1 MEILEKIVEHGAQIG
16 IAFFEISALLVMV
29 VNGVVSLLMYLRKRP
44 HVVLFLTKAMNF
56 ALMFMLCGEIL
67 RMLYVRT
74 FSEIGVVVCIV
85 ILHGVISYLIH
96 WEIRKEEDHHS
107 NMRAEPEL
115 EDINL

>member
-1 MEILEKIVEHGAQIG
+1 MEILEKVVKYGAQIG

-29 VNGVVSLLMYLRKRP
+29 VNGVVSLVLYLRKKT

-74 FSEIGVVVCIV
+74 FLEIGIVVCIV

-96 WEIRKEEDHHS
+96 WEIRQEEAHHR
-107 NMRAEPEL
+107 NLPVEPEL